1 MRRRRLK
8 KATPAGPKK
17 EAPGVK
23 FDPPG
28 VQFRVLGSP
37 KRASGDL
44 LKRLGRQVGLRRAFW
59 ARKGQLENCMEGS
72 WDRLGVLLAP
82 LRPVSDR
89 LSPPWGGP
97 GEAPGGH
104 FWRYFG
110 VIFGSIFGA
119 QEKEVKMNSFKCF
132 LCILGSFLYYI
143 YCPLLPSLL
152 RGRRRRAHIKILK
165 FLWLLWVASHMRLFL
180 AAPEAI

>member
-1 MRRRRLK
+1 M
-8 KATPAGPKK
+8 
-17 EAPGVK
+17 
-23 FDPPG
+23 
-28 VQFRVLGSP
+28 GSP

-110 VIFGSIFGA
+110 VIFGSVLGDQA
-119 QEKEVKMNSFKCF
+119 EKVKMIIF
-132 LCILGSFLYYI
+132 
-143 YCPLLPSLL
+143 
-152 RGRRRRAHIKILK
+152 
-165 FLWLLWVASHMRLFL
+165 
-180 AAPEAI
+180 

>member
-1 MRRRRLK
+1 MK

-23 FDPPG
+23 FDPPWG
-28 VQFRVLGSP
+28 PISRRGESQT
-37 KRASGDL
+37 DL

-110 VIFGSIFGA
+110 VIFGSVLGDQA
-119 QEKEVKMNSFKCF
+119 EKVKMIIF
-132 LCILGSFLYYI
+132 
-143 YCPLLPSLL
+143 
-152 RGRRRRAHIKILK
+152 
-165 FLWLLWVASHMRLFL
+165 
-180 AAPEAI
+180 

>member
-23 FDPPG
+23 FDPPRG
-28 VQFRVLGSP
+28 PISRPGESQTGFWRPPGARS
-37 KRASGDL
+37 ASG
-44 LKRLGRQVGLRRAFW
+44 GRSGRE
-59 ARKGQLENCMEGS
+59 KGS
-72 WDRLGVLLAP
+72 WKIVWRALGTVFGVLLAP

-110 VIFGSIFGA
+110 VIFGSVLENQA
-119 QEKEVKMNSFKCF
+119 EKVKMIIFKNF
-132 LCILGSFLYYI
+132 NVILDPFSILFIALC
-143 YCPLLPSLL
+143 CLPCCVA
-152 RGRRRRAHIKILK
+152 GGAAHMQK
-165 FLWLLWVASHMRLFL
+165 S
-180 AAPEAI
+180 

>member
-1 MRRRRLK
+1 
-8 KATPAGPKK
+8 
-17 EAPGVK
+17 
-23 FDPPG
+23 
-28 VQFRVLGSP
+28 
-37 KRASGDL
+37 
-44 LKRLGRQVGLRRAFW
+44 
-59 ARKGQLENCMEGS
+59 MEGS

-119 QEKEVKMNSFKCF
+119 QAEKVKMIIFQVFVMFVWVLSLF
-132 LCILGSFLYYI
+132 YV
-143 YCPLLPSLL
+143 LPS
-152 RGRRRRAHIKILK
+152 
-165 FLWLLWVASHMRLFL
+165 VAFL
-180 AAPEAI
+180 AAWPAAPRIYKKHEIPLVFLGRKPNVPFSRSARSKQISEGTRSKKRLNISSKMRTQGLSLIHI